1 MPRRSALLLPVLLA
15 ALALL
20 APLAALADSCSDC
33 LWGDSAKCCT
43 SCCSCCV
50 PGPSALAVSP
60 WRALA
65 PARAGLALDAV
76 EDGGLSSPSRD
87 VFHVPKAS
95 PV

>member
-1 MPRRSALLLPVLLA
+1 MLRRPALLLLA

-20 APLAALADSCSDC
+20 APLAAVADSCSDC

-50 PGPSALAVSP
+50 PGASVLTVSP

-65 PARAGLALDAV
+65 PAAAGLALDIR

-95 PV
+95 LV